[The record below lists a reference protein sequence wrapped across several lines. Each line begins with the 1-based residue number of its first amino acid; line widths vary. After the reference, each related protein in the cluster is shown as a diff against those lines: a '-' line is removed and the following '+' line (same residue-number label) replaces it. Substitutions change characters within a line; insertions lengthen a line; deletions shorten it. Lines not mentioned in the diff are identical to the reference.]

1 MDFQT
6 TIFGVTCSIFL
17 NNFQRSQNKFN
28 DISESLA
35 LLKEILISGEMEFPK
50 INTDTLESFDNT
62 NITFQKTY
70 TSLTEVDENGK
81 SVGFSRLKIY
91 EESDPNIDSQLD
103 ILDDE
108 YKNIILQLQS
118 IYTIANKNMDNF
130 RLLLYLLTDV
140 SDILLSK
147 AQFNNF
153 DFYTTLF
160 RYLYKKEVDTTFN
173 DETNLKN
180 NQVLSIP
187 TILAYSVFRKL
198 YYNSTDV
205 VKTTVNNIYNDNDNI
220 LLANSY
226 LTNEFKT
233 YLNLNLSSIGIDIS
247 KYINNNILMFGS
259 HTSENVFL
267 LLRNA
272 VETQIPKL
280 QIVLD
285 SIGKTLNPADWIYR
299 IINNTIESNS
309 NTTAL
314 YNILNKKHYIWNLS
328 NFTTYDSDVHD
339 KFYQYEDQILNSA
352 VTYIN
357 KHVGTIKQIVNIP
370 VKFTTN
376 PIFFINTFSVI
387 FSKYALN
394 YMQDTD
400 VFTYSDL
407 SNWLNSCLTTN
418 DSKINNIYS
427 YFKTNPL
434 QYFRNDLNFNLFL
447 ILQEY
452 ITHLVEH
459 DDFKQFIMKDFIPY
473 INKTISQEYKI
484 NILWYENVDKII
496 YLFKLIFCNDLLTAC
511 SGSESK
517 LFSNVVTL
525 FDNLISTSILQAP
538 LTLTKLE
545 ITTSFE
551 FERNDTTKWFN
562 LLNSYFKNSI
572 ISKYVQKYMVDT
584 YSL

>member
-1 MDFQT
+1 MDFQN

-17 NNFQRSQNKFN
+17 NNFQKNQNKFN
-28 DISESLA
+28 DISESLV

-50 INTDTLESFDNT
+50 INTESLESFDNT

-70 TSLTEVDENGK
+70 TSLTEVDNSGK

-108 YKNIILQLQS
+108 YKNIILQLRS

-140 SDILLSK
+140 SDVLLNK
-147 AQFNNF
+147 TQFNNF
-153 DFYTTLF
+153 DFYNTVF
-160 RYLYKKEVDTTFN
+160 RFLYKKTYDDITT
-173 DETNLKN
+173 DSADLKN

-187 TILAYSVFRKL
+187 TILTYSVFKKL

-205 VKTTVNNIYNDNDNI
+205 IKTTVNAIYNDNENI
-220 LLANSY
+220 LLSNSY
-226 LTNEFKT
+226 LTNEFKS
-233 YLNLNLSSIGIDIS
+233 YLNLNLSAIGIDIS

-259 HTSENVFL
+259 HTSNNVFL

-272 VETQIPKL
+272 VESKLPKL
-280 QIVLD
+280 QEVLT
-285 SIGKTLNPADWIYR
+285 SIGSALNPADWIYR
-299 IINNTIESNS
+299 IVHNTVESNS
-309 NTTAL
+309 NSSAL
-314 YNILNKKHYIWNLS
+314 YNILNKNHYIWNLPKY
-328 NFTTYDSDVHD
+328 TMYDSDIHD

-407 SNWLNSCLTTN
+407 SNWLDSCLTIN
-418 DSKINNIYS
+418 DSKINNIQT

-434 QYFRNDLNFNLFL
+434 QYFRHDLNFNTFL

-459 DDFKQFIMKDFIPY
+459 DDFKTFIMKDFIPY
-473 INKTISQEYKI
+473 INKVISQEYKI

-496 YLFKLIFCNDLLTAC
+496 YLFKLIFCNDLLSAC
-511 SGSESK
+511 SGTSSK
-517 LFSNVVTL
+517 LFSNVITL
-525 FDNLISTSILQAP
+525 FDNLISTNINDAP

-545 ITTSFE
+545 ITTAFD